1 MNQKF
6 KYKKKFLA
14 VSISAVTASV
24 LPAQEILETQYDS
37 SQMDEIVVTGIR
49 ASLQRSM
56 DIKRDSKGVVDGISA
71 EDIGKFPDT
80 NLAESLQRITGVAIE
95 RDRGE
100 GSKITV
106 RGFGPDFNI
115 VSFNGRQMPT
125 NGGRSFDF
133 GNIAS
138 EGISAVE
145 VYKSGR
151 ANVATGGIGAVV
163 NVKTSKPLEMP
174 GEKLVFSAKG
184 VHDPGTRGGNAIN
197 PEFAGL
203 FSKTFSDDKFGVS
216 LSLSS
221 QERDGGVQSVTTQNF
236 MGRTFVTQEDIDNNS
251 ADAEWGSI
259 AVGDPS
265 AEGFPDEVVDG
276 IYAIPTNIQYNL
288 DDFRRERVNG
298 QLTVQWRPI
307 DNVTGTVDYTYAE
320 NQMNTQHQDLS
331 AWFDPGCSTRE
342 SEWVREGNI
351 WSPVMYRQVGC
362 AADNLQGVGLYA
374 TVDENKSLGANVEWL
389 VSDNLVLNF
398 DYHDSS
404 GEAKPNSKHGSGGSM
419 AVAALNRITT
429 SGYFSANG
437 MPVLEVQLGE
447 RNSYNQIAR
456 VDDLD
461 VNDMQLSGSS
471 FGSFNNRMD
480 VQQFQFDGEYYFE
493 QGHSVSFGFARVE
506 VSNRGQS
513 KGVARNAW
521 SGVGTPGD
529 IADLLRIDSM
539 AGIFDS
545 LPGSND
551 PRQVMDFFTWDFQAL
566 IDRAEQLLRDGSH
579 GDVVGDGGPC
589 LTGFCPSYNFDLD
602 EITTETSNAIF
613 FQTHWVGEYRDR
625 PLNLYYGL
633 RYEETDVHSE
643 ALVPLY
649 DRVEWSIV
657 DNRFNLYQQKDEA
670 GNTVQGFSEINGAYS
685 MYLPSVDFDIELFDD
700 LIFRTSYSLTVTRPV
715 YNDLKGAL
723 IIDYLGPDGGGGRRG
738 NPQLLPME
746 SKNLDVSLEW
756 YYDDA
761 SYASIG
767 FWSKD
772 VDNFIVNQT
781 FENQPLFK
789 DLYTPIDG
797 DLYNQAVEALTGG
810 DPRFDYDSGDLN
822 EYYAEN
828 FADEEGVSVTGEG
841 EDVEVVVTGVL
852 GDPVAIF
859 DVTIPINQRETQVKG
874 WEIMAQHNFGNSGFG
889 LQANYTIVDG
899 NLNYDINLN
908 EEQWVVPGMSNTANL
923 VGYYDKNG
931 LQVRF
936 ALNWRDQFL
945 SSAAR
950 DPLFVEEYYQLDM
963 NMSYEVN
970 DNLSVFLEGIN
981 LTQEHQRIHGRSSY
995 QLREFAVG
1003 HARYNFGLRY
1013 EF

>member
-1 MNQKF
+1 
-6 KYKKKFLA
+6 
-14 VSISAVTASV
+14 
-24 LPAQEILETQYDS
+24 
-37 SQMDEIVVTGIR
+37 
-49 ASLQRSM
+49 
-56 DIKRDSKGVVDGISA
+56 
-71 EDIGKFPDT
+71 
-80 NLAESLQRITGVAIE
+80 
-95 RDRGE
+95 
-100 GSKITV
+100 
-106 RGFGPDFNI
+106 
-115 VSFNGRQMPT
+115 
-125 NGGRSFDF
+125 
-133 GNIAS
+133 
-138 EGISAVE
+138 
-145 VYKSGR
+145 
-151 ANVATGGIGAVV
+151 
-163 NVKTSKPLEMP
+163 
-174 GEKLVFSAKG
+174 
-184 VHDPGTRGGNAIN
+184 
-197 PEFAGL
+197 
-203 FSKTFSDDKFGVS
+203 
-216 LSLSS
+216 
-221 QERDGGVQSVTTQNF
+221 
-236 MGRTFVTQEDIDNNS
+236 
-251 ADAEWGSI
+251 
-259 AVGDPS
+259 VGDPS

-670 GNTVQGFSEINGAYS
+670 GNTIQGFSEINGAYS
-685 MYLPSVDFDIELFDD
+685 MYLPSLDFDIELFDD

-810 DPRFDYDSGDLN
+810 DPRFDYDYGDLN

-874 WEIMAQHNFGNSGFG
+874 WEIMAQHNFGDSGFG

>member
-236 MGRTFVTQEDIDNNS
+236 MGRTFVTQDDIDNNS

-307 DNVTGTVDYTYAE
+307 DSVTGTVDYTYAE

-389 VSDNLVLNF
+389 VSDNLVLNL

-493 QGHSVSFGFARVE
+493 QGHSLSFGFARVE

-545 LPGSND
+545 LPGSNV

-566 IDRAEQLLRDGSH
+566 IDRAEQLLRDGAH

-874 WEIMAQHNFGNSGFG
+874 WEIMAQHNFGDSGFG

-970 DNLSVFLEGIN
+970 SNLSVFLEGIN

>member
-1 MNQKF
+1 
-6 KYKKKFLA
+6 
-14 VSISAVTASV
+14 
-24 LPAQEILETQYDS
+24 
-37 SQMDEIVVTGIR
+37 
-49 ASLQRSM
+49 
-56 DIKRDSKGVVDGISA
+56 
-71 EDIGKFPDT
+71 
-80 NLAESLQRITGVAIE
+80 
-95 RDRGE
+95 
-100 GSKITV
+100 
-106 RGFGPDFNI
+106 
-115 VSFNGRQMPT
+115 
-125 NGGRSFDF
+125 
-133 GNIAS
+133 
-138 EGISAVE
+138 
-145 VYKSGR
+145 
-151 ANVATGGIGAVV
+151 
-163 NVKTSKPLEMP
+163 MP

-236 MGRTFVTQEDIDNNS
+236 MGRTFVTQDDIDNNS

-493 QGHSVSFGFARVE
+493 QGHSLSFGFARVE

-670 GNTVQGFSEINGAYS
+670 GNTIQGFSEINGAYS

-810 DPRFDYDSGDLN
+810 DPRFDYDYGDLN

-874 WEIMAQHNFGNSGFG
+874 WEIMAQHNFGDSGFG

>member
-1 MNQKF
+1 
-6 KYKKKFLA
+6 
-14 VSISAVTASV
+14 
-24 LPAQEILETQYDS
+24 
-37 SQMDEIVVTGIR
+37 MDEIVVTGIR

-236 MGRTFVTQEDIDNNS
+236 MGRTFVTQDDIDNNS

-307 DNVTGTVDYTYAE
+307 DSVTGTVDYTYAE

-493 QGHSVSFGFARVE
+493 QGHSLSFGFARVE

-566 IDRAEQLLRDGSH
+566 IDRAEQLLRDGAH

-828 FADEEGVSVTGEG
+828 FSDEEGVSVTGEG

-874 WEIMAQHNFGNSGFG
+874 WEIMAQHNFGDSGFG

-970 DNLSVFLEGIN
+970 SNLSVFLEGIN